1 MLREMLGF
9 DQGDDLVF
17 FDMARY
23 GMSAQFGAQQAFSGS
38 YGDGFD
44 EVRQPF
50 SNEFFTSTSDP
61 NLPSMAF
68 RRTQRPKKPLWRKTA
83 YPVAPAALL
92 IWQDGTVKQVT
103 TLTDPDILNCDDV
116 VMGGTL
122 FLARA
127 DSWQAQVLEAAGF
140 RLSEWTDP
148 S

>member
-1 MLREMLGF
+1 MLRETLGF

-50 SNEFFTSTSDP
+50 SSEFFTSTSDP
-61 NLPSMAF
+61 DLPSMAF
-68 RRTQRPKKPLWRKTA
+68 RRTQRPKKPLWRDTA
-83 YPVAPAALL
+83 YPVAPSALL
-92 IWQDGTVKQVT
+92 LWQDGTVKQVT
-103 TLTDPDILNCDDV
+103 TLTDPDFLTCDDA

-122 FLARA
+122 FIRKA
-127 DSWQAQVLEAAGF
+127 DAWQVQVLEAAGY
-140 RLSEWTDP
+140 RMSEWNDP

>member
-1 MLREMLGF
+1 LREMLGF

-38 YGDGFD
+38 YGYGFD
-44 EVRQPF
+44 
-50 SNEFFTSTSDP
+50 STSDP

-92 IWQDGTVKQVT
+92 LWQDGTVKQVT